1 MKLKHIPW
9 SQFRPWA
16 KLRPR
21 ALLRAISGSIFGQ
34 RAARVG
40 AAAKRPALGT
50 WRFGLWTG
58 RVSVGAAKGVYRRRR
73 GIAKVTVL
81 GGASSVVAG
90 LATIVYFLYT
100 LPIPDLG
107 TRQPSSPSMVLE
119 ASDGESFATRGRF
132 TGNWVEVGDLP
143 PDLINAVLAVED
155 RRFYDHFGI
164 DLRGVA
170 RAAITNITAGGV
182 RQGGS
187 TITQQLAKMTFLSP
201 ERTLRRKIQE
211 ALLALWL
218 EKNLTK
224 DEILTRYL
232 NTAYFGAGAYGV
244 DGAARRYFGK
254 PARSLTLSE
263 ASMLAGLVQAP
274 SYFAPTRDLATARQ
288 RSQKV
293 LRSMIE
299 AGYTDEDRAAE
310 AAADP
315 ARLAVNPQTAV
326 GQNYFAD
333 WVLGRAQRLLGP
345 VSASLIIETTLD
357 PELQRLAENVVTRW
371 LNKEGEDRQVG
382 QAAVVVMTP
391 SGEILAM
398 VGGRDYR
405 ESQFNRAT
413 QAHRQSG
420 SLFKLFV
427 YLAAFDAGFTPDST
441 MIDQPV
447 NIENWR
453 PSNYYKGYRG
463 KVDLRTAF
471 ADSINTVA
479 VQLTEKVGR
488 GSVIGAALSL
498 GVRSPMEPL
507 PSLSLGTAEVT
518 LLEMTG
524 AYAAMAADG
533 RRVDPHAILAIRG
546 PRRTLY
552 RYSDSA
558 KDEENAAPPWDQ
570 KNMLDLLGTAIRSG
584 TGKAAAI
591 DIPAAGK
598 TGTTTDNRDA
608 WFIGFTRDLVVG
620 VWVGNDDNSP
630 MNGVS
635 GGGMPAK
642 MWRDFMVKAYRQ
654 KGFAELGGEAG

>member
-1 MKLKHIPW
+1 MAMNLKATI
-9 SQFRPWA
+9 SLAKVRAIFRP
-16 KLRPR
+16 RP
-21 ALLRAISGSIFGQ
+21 GG
-34 RAARVG
+34 RAARLG
-40 AAAKRPALGT
+40 ASAKRSALRAR
-50 WRFGLWTG
+50 RFGLWSG
-58 RVSVGAAKGVYRRRR
+58 RVSVRAARGTYRRRR
-73 GIAKVTVL
+73 GIAKVTVV
-81 GGASSVVAG
+81 GGTTSVVAG
-90 LATIVYFLYT
+90 LTIIVYFAYT
-100 LPIPDLG
+100 LPVPDLG
-107 TRQPSSPSMVLE
+107 VRQPASPSMVLE
-119 ASDGESFATRGRF
+119 AGDGGSFATRGRF
-132 TGNWVEVGDLP
+132 TGNWVKVADLP
-143 PDLINAVLAVED
+143 TDLIDAVLAVED

-164 DLRGVA
+164 DLRGIA
-170 RAAITNITAGGV
+170 RAAIANITSGGV

-201 ERTLRRKIQE
+201 ERKLRRKIQE

-232 NTAYFGAGAYGV
+232 NVAYFGAGAYGV
-244 DGAARRYFGK
+244 DGASRRYFNK

-274 SYFAPTRDLATARQ
+274 SYFAPTRDLTTARQ
-288 RSQKV
+288 RSQRV
-293 LRSMIE
+293 LRSMVE
-299 AGYTDEDRAAE
+299 AGYVDEDRAAE
-310 AAADP
+310 AVADP
-315 ARLAVNPQTAV
+315 ARLAVNPHTAV

-333 WVLGRAQRLLGP
+333 WVLGRAQRVLGP
-345 VSASLIIETTLD
+345 VSASLTIETTLD
-357 PELQRLAENVVTRW
+357 LALQALAENVVTRW
-371 LNKEGEDRQVG
+371 LNREGEERQVE
-382 QAAVVVMTP
+382 QAAMVVMTP
-391 SGEILAM
+391 SGEVLAM

-427 YLAAFDAGFTPDST
+427 YLAAFDAGFTPDSI
-441 MIDQPV
+441 MVDQPI

-453 PSNYYKGYRG
+453 PANYYKGYRG

-488 GSVIGAALSL
+488 GEVIGAALSL
-498 GVRSPMEPL
+498 GVRSPLEPL

-533 RRVDPHAILAIRG
+533 RRVNPHAVLAIRG

-558 KDEENAAPPWDQ
+558 KDEGSTAPPWNQ
-570 KNMLDLLGTAIRSG
+570 KHMLDLLGTAIRTG

-598 TGTTTDNRDA
+598 TGTTQDNRDA

-630 MNGVS
+630 MKGVS
-635 GGGMPAK
+635 GGGLPAK
-642 MWRDFMVKAYRQ
+642 MWRDFMIKAYRQ
-654 KGFAELGGEAG
+654 KGFAELGGDDG

>member
-1 MKLKHIPW
+1 MKLKPLPGDIV
-9 SQFRPWA
+9 
-16 KLRPR
+16 
-21 ALLRAISGSIFGQ
+21 RAISGPISGP
-34 RAARVG
+34 RASRWG
-40 AAAKRPALGT
+40 AAAKRFALRGR
-50 WRFGLWTG
+50 RFGLWSG
-58 RVSVGAAKGVYRRRR
+58 RASVRAAKGTYRHRR
-73 GIAKVTVL
+73 GIAKVTVV
-81 GGASSVVAG
+81 GGATGIVTG
-90 LATIVYFLYT
+90 LSAIVYFAYT
-100 LPIPDLG
+100 LPVPDLG
-107 TRQPSSPSMVLE
+107 ARQPPSPSMVLE
-119 ASDGESFATRGRF
+119 ASDGGSFATRGRF
-132 TGNWVEVGDLP
+132 TGNWVKVSDLP

-164 DLRGVA
+164 DLRGVV
-170 RAAITNITAGGV
+170 RAAITNITSGGV

-201 ERTLRRKIQE
+201 ERKLRRKIQE

-232 NTAYFGAGAYGV
+232 NVAYFGAGAYGV
-244 DGAARRYFGK
+244 DGASRRYFNK

-274 SYFAPTRDLATARQ
+274 SYFAPTRDLTTARQ
-288 RSQKV
+288 RSQRV

-299 AGYTDEDRAAE
+299 AGYVDEDRAAE
-310 AAADP
+310 AVADP
-315 ARLAVNPQTAV
+315 ARLAVNPQTAI

-333 WVLGRAQRLLGP
+333 WVLDRAKRVLGP
-345 VSASLIIETTLD
+345 VSASLTIETTLD
-357 PELQRLAENVVTRW
+357 PELQRIAENVVTRW
-371 LNKEGEDRQVG
+371 LNREGEERQVG
-382 QAAVVVMTP
+382 QAAMVVMTP
-391 SGEILAM
+391 SGEVLAM

-441 MIDQPV
+441 MVDQPV

-453 PSNYYKGYRG
+453 PANYYKGYRG

-479 VQLTEKVGR
+479 VQLAEKVGR
-488 GSVIGAALSL
+488 GEVIGAALSL

-533 RRVDPHAILAIRG
+533 RRVNPHAVLAIRG

-552 RYSDSA
+552 RYSGSA
-558 KDEENAAPPWDQ
+558 KDEGNAAPPWNQ
-570 KNMLDLLGTAIRSG
+570 KHMLDLLETAIRSG

-630 MNGVS
+630 MKGVS
-635 GGGMPAK
+635 GGGLPAK
-642 MWRDFMVKAYRQ
+642 MWRDFMIKAYGQ
-654 KGFAELGGEAG
+654 KGFAELGGDVG